1 MTPLE
6 QYRLDCQRP
15 DFVADPA
22 QEAAIVA
29 LEDLYWRLV
38 AAWERH
44 KQHQFRRA
52 LPTPQGLYLWGG
64 VGRGK
69 TYLMDVFFNAIPFR
83 RKQRLHFHRFMQEV
97 HHELTQR
104 QGEADPL
111 KAVARRLA
119 DDAKLLCLDEFFVT
133 DITDAMLLGTLMTEL
148 FALGTT
154 LVTTS
159 NIEPDGLYR
168 NGLQRDRFL
177 PAIAQIKQHTKVL
190 NVDGGIDFRL
200 RHLTLTERWLCPLEA
215 NTDALMEQWLV
226 QLTGDKPSPQRQ
238 VKLEIE
244 GRELTA
250 RAVSQHL
257 AWFDFR
263 VLCDGPRSQ
272 NDYIALARRFDTVL
286 LSNVERMGSTNDDMA
301 RRFVNLVDEFYDSGV
316 KMVISAEVPINEL
329 YGSGRLEFEFQRTAS
344 RLQEMQSQDYLDR
357 ARRDAG

>member
-15 DFVADPA
+15 DFVSDPA
-22 QEAAIVA
+22 QEAAVLA
-29 LEDLYWRLV
+29 LDDLYWRLV
-38 AAWERH
+38 AAWEKH
-44 KQHQFRRA
+44 KSRRFRRDA
-52 LPTPQGLYLWGG
+52 PAPVGLYLWGG

-69 TYLMDVFFNAIPFR
+69 TYLMDTFFNAIPFR
-83 RKQRLHFHRFMQEV
+83 RKKRLHFHRFMQEV
-97 HHELTQR
+97 HHALTQR

-111 KAVARRLA
+111 KGIARAFA
-119 DDAKLLCLDEFFVT
+119 DEAKLLCLDEFFVT

-168 NGLQRDRFL
+168 NGLQRARFL
-177 PAIAQIKQHTKVL
+177 PAIAQIKAHTKVL

-200 RHLTLTERWLCPLEA
+200 RHLTLTERWLCPLGA
-215 NTDALMEQWLV
+215 GTDVLMEQWLV
-226 QLTGDKPSPQRQ
+226 QLAGERDQPQRN
-238 VKLEIE
+238 VALEVE
-244 GRELTA
+244 GRQLQA
-250 RAVSQHL
+250 RAVGAHL

-263 VLCDGPRSQ
+263 ALCDGPRSQ

-286 LSNVERMGSTNDDMA
+286 LSDVERMGSTNDDMA

-316 KMVISAEVPINEL
+316 KMVISAEAPISEL
-329 YGSGRLEFEFQRTAS
+329 YGSGRLEFEFQRTES

-357 ARRDAG
+357 ARRD